1 MSLEFVLESF
11 GAERDPADPKRN
23 WRTQNRDRVTV
34 TGNQFFNH
42 DQQEGGGGA
51 IDLAAHLLGYS
62 RNDRTGFMKA
72 VKHLSGIDLEGAI
85 NQYVIEG
92 RKHAKAIIDNTP
104 KVKLEAEIPPP
115 SATKLPRVVRYLTE
129 HREIPPP
136 VVEKEINGGRLY
148 ADNFG
153 NAVFRLTDPNLTG
166 KMISVELRGTLPDK
180 PFHGV
185 RGEEKGFYFAGS
197 TKSKVAVF
205 VEAGVDALSLVALHP
220 DVMAV
225 ATVGARRETMQLVA
239 QNLVKQGFE
248 VRSGF
253 DLDKTGN
260 QLTNSLKEVVGESM
274 KRQEI
279 NSEYLAKYETVT
291 GKKGKDWNDAL
302 KGHNAIERERA
313 QTQDKAQQQAAD
325 MAGKEHER

>member
-1 MSLEFVLESF
+1 MVLESF

-23 WRTQNRDRVTV
+23 WRTQNRDRITV
-34 TGNQFFNH
+34 TGNQFYNH
-42 DQQEGGGGA
+42 DQEEGGGGA
-51 IDLAAHLLGYS
+51 IDLAVHLLGYA

-72 VKHLSGIDLEGAI
+72 VKHLSGVDLEGTI
-85 NQYVIEG
+85 NQYVAEG
-92 RKHAKAIIDNTP
+92 RKHAQAIIDNTP

-115 SATKLPRVVRYLTE
+115 NPEKLPRVVRYLTE
-129 HREIPPP
+129 HREIPLP
-136 VVEKEINGGRLY
+136 VVEKEIKGGRLY

-166 KMISVELRGTLPDK
+166 KVLSVELRGTLPDK

-197 TKSKVAVF
+197 TKGKVAVF
-205 VEAGVDALSLVALHP
+205 VEAGVDALSHVALHP
-220 DVMAV
+220 DLMAV
-225 ATVGARRETMQLVA
+225 ATVGARRETMQLAA
-239 QNLVKQGFE
+239 QNLMKQGFE

-274 KRQEI
+274 KRQEMDPAH
-279 NSEYLAKYETVT
+279 LAKYEEIS
-291 GKKGKDWNDAL
+291 GKKAKDWNDAL
-302 KGHNAIERERA
+302 KGYNAIERERA
-313 QTQDKAQQQAAD
+313 QEQEKAMQKAAD
-325 MAGKEHER
+325 MSGKEQER